1 MKRIIL
7 ISISLAISSISMHA
21 QLLWKISGNGLHKPS
36 YIFGTH
42 HLIPVAFLDSIP
54 GLYKA
59 FNESDAVVG
68 EVVANNIETS
78 ELIRKAAIIPDKKNI
93 KDYIP
98 VDKYQQVDAE
108 LKSVLKIGLKD
119 LSVMHPAVI
128 LDLYEIELFKKLTG
142 VYDDAQ
148 SDSYFQIAA
157 AEKDKKIIGLQTVD
171 QQINMLFSKK
181 DIQQEANKLTNSV
194 LKKDSLTRELI
205 MFNKLYK
212 SGKLNDID
220 LLSQRN
226 EKSTENTNNIKYNTD
241 WLKQLPALM
250 KSNSCFIAVEITHL
264 PGNDGLI
271 VGLQKAGYKVKPVE

>member
-42 HLIPVAFLDSIP
+42 HLIPVAFLDSVP

-98 VDKYQQVDAE
+98 VDKYQQVDTE

-194 LKKDSLTRELI
+194 LKKDSLSRELI

-226 EKSTENTNNIKYNTD
+226 EKNTENTNNIKYNSD

-271 VGLQKAGYKVKPVE
+271 AGLQKAGYKVKPVE

>member
-42 HLIPVAFLDSIP
+42 HLIPVAFLDSVP

-59 FNESDAVVG
+59 FNESDAVVS

-98 VDKYQQVDAE
+98 ADKYQQVDTE

-119 LSVMHPAVI
+119 LSVMRPAVI

-194 LKKDSLTRELI
+194 LKKDSLSRELI

-226 EKSTENTNNIKYNTD
+226 EKSTENTNNIKYNSD

>member
-1 MKRIIL
+1 MKRIFI
-7 ISISLAISSISMHA
+7 ISILLGISIISMHA
-21 QLLWKISGNGLHKPS
+21 QLLWKISGNGLQSPS
-36 YIFGTH
+36 YLFGTH

-78 ELIRKAAIIPDKKNI
+78 ELIRKAAIIPDKKTI
-93 KDYIP
+93 KDFIT

-108 LKSVLKIGLKD
+108 LKAVLKIGLKE
-119 LSVMHPAVI
+119 LSIMHPSLI
-128 LDLYEIELFKKLTG
+128 LNLYEIELFKKLTG

-157 AEKDKKIIGLQTVD
+157 AEKDKKIVGLETAD
-171 QQINMLFSKK
+171 LQISMLFNEKN
-181 DIQQEANKLTNSV
+181 IQQQANRLTNSV
-194 LKKDSLTRELI
+194 LRKDSLSRELL
-205 MFNKLYK
+205 MFNRLYK
-212 SGKLNDID
+212 SGKLNDLD
-220 LLSQRN
+220 LLSQRT
-226 EKSTENTNNIKYNTD
+226 EKSAESANNIKRNID

-264 PGNDGLI
+264 PGDDGLI
-271 VGLQKAGYKVKPVE
+271 VGLQKAGYKVKAVE